1 MAKITSWFLPS
12 YVHRPAFFRWRLAP
26 PWTNL
31 PKCETNRSV
40 FKTMTFA
47 RQIPKTVHS
56 WGHKNITTPLA
67 NTVTKIVSACYWAI
81 FCRHTFILD
90 TDPLPVVY
98 WIQTLCLL
106 YIGYRPFACCIL
118 DTDLLPV
125 VDPLPVDFL
134 CRHTF
139 ILDTDPLPVH
149 FEINL
154 CEKVGA
160 FHTGTNFLLGNI
172 MYNNSPRFTY
182 LLHIERRKRKKCEK
196 GSTTHYISGFSKYRK
211 IIIFWKWKVS
221 ADNNLKKLR
230 HLIVVPY
237 L

>member
-1 MAKITSWFLPS
+1 MKATAYSGPCGHLIAAIVAKITSWFLPS

-90 TDPLPVVY
+90 TDS
-98 WIQTLCLL
+98 
-106 YIGYRPFACCIL
+106 
-118 DTDLLPV
+118 
-125 VDPLPVDFL
+125 LPVDLL

-139 ILDTDPLPVH
+139 ILDTDPLPVDL
-149 FEINL
+149 L
-154 CEKVGA
+154 CR
-160 FHTGTNFLLGNI
+160 HTFILDTDPLLVVYWIQTLCLLIYYVAIHLYWIQTLCLLYNGYRPCACWFI
-172 MYNNSPRFTY
+172 MSP
-182 LLHIERRKRKKCEK
+182 
-196 GSTTHYISGFSKYRK
+196 YI
-211 IIIFWKWKVS
+211 
-221 ADNNLKKLR
+221 
-230 HLIVVPY
+230 
-237 L
+237 